1 MNEENKPPII
11 NKKNADNYLLNKFRS
26 IDKTAV
32 FVIAACLMLLFG
44 YYSKTIKQPM
54 SIHDAAQSGDIEAVK
69 GFLAAGMDVNAID
82 ENRGMTAL
90 VYAVDKGH
98 KEIVEILISEGADVN
113 VMVSNDEGVDGFTPL
128 LFAVDKGHKEIV
140 EILISDG
147 ADVNVMVSND
157 EGVDGF
163 TSLFFAARSGHT
175 EVAELLIAN
184 GAEVN
189 VKLINDEGKVSC
201 TPLFFAARSGHTKV
215 AELLIANG
223 SEINAK
229 DENIL
234 TPLDYATLVKQNE
247 TADFLRKHGGKTGE
261 ELEFEGN

>member
-32 FVIAACLMLLFG
+32 FVITACLMLLFG
-44 YYSKTIKQPM
+44 YYSKAIKQPM

-113 VMVSNDEGVDGFTPL
+113 VMVSNDEGVDGFT
-128 LFAVDKGHKEIV
+128 
-140 EILISDG
+140 
-147 ADVNVMVSND
+147 
-157 EGVDGF
+157 
-163 TSLFFAARSGHT
+163 SLFVAAQSGHA
-175 EVAELLIAN
+175 EVAGLLVAN

-201 TPLFFAARSGHTKV
+201 TPLFFAARSGHTEV

-234 TPLDYATLVKQNE
+234 TPLDYATLEKQNE
-247 TADFLRKHGGKTGE
+247 TADLLRKHGGKTGE
-261 ELEFEGN
+261 ELKAAGN